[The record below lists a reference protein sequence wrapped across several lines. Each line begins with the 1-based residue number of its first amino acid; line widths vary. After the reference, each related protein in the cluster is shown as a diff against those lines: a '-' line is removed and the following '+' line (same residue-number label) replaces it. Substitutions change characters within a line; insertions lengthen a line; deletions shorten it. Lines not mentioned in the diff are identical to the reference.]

1 MGALRPRGNS
11 RRRFT
16 TAFDDRSWL
25 ILRRWILRAT
35 LPLLRSLALC
45 AALSNNTRALEVG
58 PSGDTDFG
66 GLQFKI
72 LSSDGRQTIG
82 YTRFTVLKNNSI
94 EEIKGETRYL
104 DGERDSEDEFLYL
117 APPTYIPRLDS
128 YEHSF
133 FNADGTL
140 KMVDTLSVK
149 SGVASCMSHMSG
161 RVNVRKSLLDVPAD
175 SFAGASGLMMI
186 VGSLR
191 HGNREISF
199 HAFACAPGPELFAV
213 EASLPERSERWPLYP
228 GDLFRLDMR
237 PDLGALNLLIA
248 PFLPTMDA
256 WFNPNDNWNYVGGE
270 FDRYFR
276 GPHVMTVRMP
286 PAE

>member
-1 MGALRPRGNS
+1 
-11 RRRFT
+11 
-16 TAFDDRSWL
+16 
-25 ILRRWILRAT
+25 LRAA
-35 LPLLRSLALC
+35 LPALFSLALC
-45 AALSNNTRALEVG
+45 AAVSSNTGALEVG
-58 PSGDTDFG
+58 PSGGVDFG

-82 YTRFTVLKNNSI
+82 YTRFTVLDTNSI

-104 DGERDSEDEFLYL
+104 DGERDSEDEFLYH
-117 APPTYIPRLDS
+117 APATYKPRLDS

-133 FNADGTL
+133 FSADGTL
-140 KMVDTLSVK
+140 KMVDKLNVK
-149 SGVASCMSHMSG
+149 SGVASCTSYSSG
-161 RVNVRKSLLDVPAD
+161 RVKVRKSLLDVPAD
-175 SFAGASGLMMI
+175 SFAGASGLMMM

-191 HGNREISF
+191 HGNREISL

-213 EASLPERSERWPLYP
+213 KASLPERSERWPLYR

-276 GPHVMTVRMP
+276 GPHVLTVRMP